1 MHFAYCCEIKRKAS
15 TASPILATMRRFNRL
30 ATLSRAVSSGGATSA
45 AAQHRHHQL
54 AQPAALFSTFSSC
67 QSQGFAQKIVNRLG
81 PSFAGGVAGFSAAA
95 PSLAQDAKPQAKE
108 QPRSQKFSD
117 VVLYQYEACPFCNK
131 VKGLLVYF
139 YHLSFLYYFILLRKK
154 RVLDPKLL
162 GK

>member
-1 MHFAYCCEIKRKAS
+1 
-15 TASPILATMRRFNRL
+15 MRRLNRL
-30 ATLSRAVSSGGATSA
+30 ATLSRAVSSGATSA
-45 AAQHRHHQL
+45 ATQHRHYQL

-67 QSQGFAQKIVNRLG
+67 QSQGFAQKIVDRLG

-108 QPRSQKFSD
+108 QPRSEKFGD

-154 RVLDPKLL
+154 RVLDRKLL

>member
-1 MHFAYCCEIKRKAS
+1 
-15 TASPILATMRRFNRL
+15 MRRFNRL
-30 ATLSRAVSSGGATSA
+30 ATLSRAVSSGATSA
-45 AAQHRHHQL
+45 ATQHCHHQL

-81 PSFAGGVAGFSAAA
+81 PSSAGGVAGFSA